1 MDIFFFSFGWEANGL
16 LKCWLNNGYL
26 GVNCIEEKLYQLR
39 STVEVHVTS
48 VKLSSMCTLKKINGV
63 YKSFDVKLLYEM
75 LLLIKNK

>member
-16 LKCWLNNGYL
+16 LICWLNNGYL

-48 VKLSSMCTLKKINGV
+48 VKLSLMCTLKKINGV
-63 YKSFDVKLLYEM
+63 YFTSLEELLYEM